1 MITVSRSLVR
11 QLRAVFRRALGMIGR
26 EAGPNLLLAA
36 GPDGLR
42 VQARNMLAAVEHHT
56 PGDFPVEQLH
66 LPFAFLADCEGG
78 KAEPVVLEQEC
89 GRVAAQWSDNKIPQV
104 VQYDSTLPDDPPF
117 PAVPSPMAEIDW
129 GLWRAL
135 AEAMETTDPLPAR
148 FGTDCVQL
156 RGSGGRIAATDS
168 RQLLVQTGFSFPWEG
183 DLLIPK
189 NSLFACRDLRPDA
202 PLHIGHSDAWLTLQT
217 GPWTFHLATETDRR
231 FPAVEK
237 YIKQPEA
244 ALTRLEL
251 AAADAEFLADALQ
264 RLPCDENDDD
274 HAVTIDLN
282 GQVIVRAATHDSK
295 APTELVL
302 SRSSTSGEN
311 LRLAVNC
318 TYLARTLKLGL
329 RQLFV
334 YGAELPVQ
342 ASNGNRTYVWA
353 PLDKAGI
360 VKPSRKAVRIDSA
373 DAPAEPCESETP
385 PSPQTATRRKTAM
398 TKSTKPPIQTTVDE
412 TDSVNGNG
420 SVHPNG
426 NGNGNGNG
434 HVNGNGNGQPDA
446 VGSPDPIELA
456 EALRTTLRTAA
467 TQTGELISALR
478 QQKKANKNVQTVLAS
493 LRQLQGLAG

>member
-1 MITVSRSLVR
+1 VITVSRSLVR
-11 QLRAVFRRALGMIGR
+11 QLRAVFRRTLRMTSR
-26 EAGPNLLLAA
+26 DTGPNLLLAA

-42 VQARNMLAAVEHHT
+42 IQARNMHAAVEHHV
-56 PGDFPVEQLH
+56 PGDFPVEQIC
-66 LPFAFLADCEGG
+66 LPFAFLAECEGG
-78 KAEPVVLEQEC
+78 RAEPVVLEQERDGC
-89 GRVAAQWSDNKIPQV
+89 VAAQWSDNRIPQV
-104 VQYDSTLPDDPPF
+104 VQYDSLPPDDTPF
-117 PAVPSPMAEIDW
+117 PAVPSPLAEIDK
-129 GLWRAL
+129 GLWQVL
-135 AEAMETTDPLPAR
+135 AAAMETTDPALGR
-148 FGTDCVQL
+148 HVTDCVQL
-156 RGSGGRIAATDS
+156 SGSNGRIAATDG
-168 RQLLVQTGFSFPWEG
+168 RQLLVHTGFGFPWG
-183 DLLIPK
+183 DDVLVPRT
-189 NSLFACRDLRPDA
+189 SLFACKDLRPDS
-202 PLHIGHSDAWLTLQT
+202 PLLVGRSDTWLTLQT
-217 GPWTFHLATETDRR
+217 GPWTFHLAIDTERC
-231 FPAVEK
+231 FPKVEQHLQ
-237 YIKQPEA
+237 QPETA
-244 ALTRLEL
+244 RVRVEL
-251 AAADAEFLADALQ
+251 ASEDADFLADALR
-264 RLPCDENDDD
+264 RLPCDEDNDD
-274 HAVTIDLN
+274 HPVTIDLN

-334 YGAELPVQ
+334 FGAELPMQ

-353 PLDKAGI
+353 PLGKTGI

-385 PSPQTATRRKTAM
+385 PPSATRSKTAM

-420 SVHPNG
+420 
-426 NGNGNGNG
+426 NG
-434 HVNGNGNGQPDA
+434 HVNGNGNGQPDT

-467 TQTGELISALR
+467 TQTAELISALR